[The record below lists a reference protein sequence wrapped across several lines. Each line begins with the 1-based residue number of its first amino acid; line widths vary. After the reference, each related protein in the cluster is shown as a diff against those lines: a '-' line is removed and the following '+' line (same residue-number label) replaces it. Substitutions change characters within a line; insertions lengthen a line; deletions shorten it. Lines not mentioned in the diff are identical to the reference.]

1 MTPEIQQSL
10 DELFAAARTIIGLR
24 AEIENVKR
32 QYRAG
37 EISDDEA
44 MHILTTIIFAIE
56 ETGKRTAH

>member
-1 MTPEIQQSL
+1 MQTEIQQSFE
-10 DELFAAARTIIGLR
+10 ELFAAANTIIGLR

-32 QYRAG
+32 QHRSG

-44 MHILTTIIFAIE
+44 LHILTTIICAIE

>member
-32 QYRAG
+32 QHLNG

-44 MHILTTIIFAIE
+44 MHILTTIIFALE
-56 ETGKRTAH
+56 ATSQHTTH